1 MPFGSISCVDS
12 AGEFLWPQFRQV
24 WSSATE
30 KISRQQIYTE
40 LLFLFFSH
48 ASAPEVWFATNL
60 SNVKLKTREGFHSS
74 KALEL
79 NSTLPT
85 CKN

>member
-12 AGEFLWPQFRQV
+12 AVEFLWPQFRQV

-60 SNVKLKTREGFHSS
+60 GNVKLKTREGFHSS